1 METLATSPLAEGA
14 VSGPFTVPALHAAYA
29 AGLSPE
35 AVIDEALRR
44 LDAADDDGIFLHV
57 ESRAALMAAVASLG
71 PFDPAAKPL
80 WGIPFAVK
88 DNIDVGDRTTTAA
101 CPAYAYRAER
111 DAFCVAA
118 LRAAGAILIGKT
130 NLDQFATGLVGV
142 RTPFP
147 APRNAVDPALAPG
160 GSSSGSAVA
169 VSRGIVAFALGTDT
183 AGSGRV
189 PAAYNNIVGLK
200 PTLGAISST
209 GVVPA
214 CRSLDTV
221 SVLALTVDDAY
232 RAYRVAAR
240 PDPADAYSRNFATSP
255 LSGPPPA
262 FRIGI
267 PDAAS
272 REFFGD
278 ADQERSFLDALR
290 LVETLGGDLV
300 EIDFAPFYETAQML
314 YEGPWVAERFVV
326 LEEML
331 ATQPEAVHPVTRAII
346 EKGRDMSAADLFRG
360 IYRLKALERITASAT
375 ASLDA
380 LCVPTVPTFYTVA
393 DIAADP
399 VGTNARLGT
408 YTNFVNLLDMCG
420 IAVPTGPRADGRP
433 GSITLLARADRDAAI
448 AALAREIHAL
458 SAPTLGATGAPLP
471 QAAALPFG
479 PAEDEIELAV
489 VGAHMSGM
497 PLNGELTRLGAR
509 FLRAARTA
517 PFYRLHALAGGP
529 PFKPGLVRDG
539 AGAAIDLET
548 WAVPKRQ
555 FGAFMDGV
563 KSPLGI
569 GTLTLEG
576 GEEVKGFLCEA
587 AGLKGATE
595 ITAFGG
601 WRSYMASVAARTA

>member
-1 METLATSPLAEGA
+1 METLATSPHAEGA
-14 VSGPFTVPALHAAYA
+14 VTGPFTVPTLHAAYA
-29 AGLSPE
+29 AGLAPE
-35 AVIDEALRR
+35 AVVDEVLGR
-44 LDAADDDGIFLHV
+44 LKEADDDGIFLYV
-57 ESRAALMAAVASLG
+57 ESRASLLAQASALG

-88 DNIDVGDRTTTAA
+88 DNIDVGGRTTTAA
-101 CPAYAYRAER
+101 CPAYAYTAER

-130 NLDQFATGLVGV
+130 NLDQFATGLVGL

-147 APRNAVDPALAPG
+147 APRNAVDPSLAPG

-169 VSRGIVAFALGTDT
+169 VARGIVAFALGTDT

-232 RAYRVAAR
+232 LAYRAAAR
-240 PDPADAYSRNFATSP
+240 PDPEDAYSRSIATGP
-255 LSGPPPA
+255 LSGPPPS
-262 FRIGI
+262 FRIGV

-278 ADQERSFLDALR
+278 ADQERSFLEALR

-300 EIDFAPFYETAQML
+300 ELDFAPFYETAQML
-314 YEGPWVAERFVV
+314 YEGPWVAERFAV
-326 LEEML
+326 LEDML
-331 ATQPEAVHPVTRAII
+331 AAQPEAVHPVTREII
-346 EKGRDMSAADLFRG
+346 EKGRDMSAADLFRA
-360 IYRLKALERITASAT
+360 IYRLKALEKATASAT

-380 LCVPTVPTFYTVA
+380 LCVPTIPTFYTV
-393 DIAADP
+393 DEIAADP

-420 IAVPTGPRADGRP
+420 IAVPTPLRADGRP
-433 GSITLLARADRDAAI
+433 GSITLLARAGRDAAI
-448 AALAREIHAL
+448 AALAREIHAR
-458 SAPTLGATGAPLP
+458 SGTTLGATGASLP
-471 QAAALPFG
+471 QAAPLSSG
-479 PAEDEIELAV
+479 PAADEIELAV

-509 FLRAARTA
+509 FLRATRTA

-529 PFKPGLVRDG
+529 PFKPGLVRDSD
-539 AGAAIDLET
+539 GAAVELET
-548 WAVPKRQ
+548 WAVPKSR

-569 GTLTLEG
+569 GTLTLES

-587 AGLKGATE
+587 AGLKGARE

-601 WRSYMASVAARTA
+601 WRSYMAAMAAKTA